1 MTPLKAIFVRAGC
14 MHDEPRMTRHGHSR
28 RRQPLL
34 AQAGLLLALAAGV
47 LPALAMTPA
56 ELFSKVAPSV
66 WRVRT
71 YDKEG
76 LPLGLG
82 SAVVVAPE
90 TLVTN
95 CHVLRKAERFVLL
108 HDNLS
113 LPGTLELWDAARDV
127 CQVKARGLNA
137 PAVALGDTRGLLVG
151 QSVYALGSPAGLELT
166 LSAGLVS
173 SLRRDDDQRLV
184 MIQTSAP
191 ISPGS
196 SGGGLFD
203 DQARLIGLTTMTL
216 ASASAQNLN
225 FALPVDWIRDLPARH
240 RAAREQAAAPAEAAS
255 AAPATPGSRVP
266 FRSEKR
272 EAAFQRY
279 LNDPPPKAFAI
290 SDNTHF
296 GWAVG
301 KKPKNL
307 SLPTDPQ
314 ARALQFCAKAAGKP
328 CVIYAVDNEVVYRP

>member
-1 MTPLKAIFVRAGC
+1 MSPLRSA
-14 MHDEPRMTRHGHSR
+14 
-28 RRQPLL
+28 LL
-34 AQAGLLLALAAGV
+34 AQAGLLLALAAAVPPV
-47 LPALAMTPA
+47 LALTPA
-56 ELFSKVAPSV
+56 ELFAKVAPSV

-137 PAVALGDTRGLLVG
+137 PAVALGETRGLVVG
-151 QSVYALGSPAGLELT
+151 QNVYALGSPAGLELT

-203 DQARLIGLTTMTL
+203 DHARLIGLTTMTL
-216 ASASAQNLN
+216 ASTSAQNLN
-225 FALPVDWIRDLPARH
+225 FALPVDWIRELPQRH
-240 RAAREQAAAPAEAAS
+240 RAAREQAAGPVEAAAS
-255 AAPATPGSRVP
+255 APPATPAASRVP
-266 FRSEKR
+266 FASEKR

-290 SDNTHF
+290 ADKTHF

-301 KKPKNL
+301 KKPKDVA
-307 SLPTDPQ
+307 LPSDPQ
-314 ARALQFCAKAAGKP
+314 QRALRFCAKAAGKP
-328 CVIYAVDNEVVYRP
+328 CVIYAVDNEVVLKP

>member
-1 MTPLKAIFVRAGC
+1 MRPLRSA
-14 MHDEPRMTRHGHSR
+14 
-28 RRQPLL
+28 LL
-34 AQAGLLLALAAGV
+34 TQAGLLLALSAAAVPPV
-47 LPALAMTPA
+47 LALTPA
-56 ELFSKVAPSV
+56 ELFAKVAPSV

-137 PAVALGDTRGLLVG
+137 PAVALGETRGLLVG
-151 QSVYALGSPAGLELT
+151 QNVYALGSPAGLELT

-173 SLRRDDDQRLV
+173 SLRRDDDQRLM

-225 FALPVDWIRDLPARH
+225 FALPVDWIRELPQRH
-240 RAAREQAAAPAEAAS
+240 RAAREQAAGPAEAAGP
-255 AAPATPGSRVP
+255 APPATPTASRVP
-266 FRSEKR
+266 FSSEKR

-290 SDNTHF
+290 ADKTHF

-301 KKPKNL
+301 KKPRNVA
-307 SLPTDPQ
+307 LPSDPQ
-314 ARALQFCAKAAGKP
+314 KRALQSCAKAAGKP
-328 CVIYAVDNEVVYRP
+328 CILYAVDNDVVLKP

>member
-1 MTPLKAIFVRAGC
+1 MRPHRSALPARA
-14 MHDEPRMTRHGHSR
+14 S
-28 RRQPLL
+28 
-34 AQAGLLLALAAGV
+34 LLLALAAAV
-47 LPALAMTPA
+47 SQVQALTPA
-56 ELFSKVAPSV
+56 ELFTKVSPSV

-108 HDNLS
+108 HDSQS
-113 LPGTLELWDAARDV
+113 LPGTLELWDAARDL

-137 PAVALGDTRGLLVG
+137 PAVVLGETRGLLVG
-151 QSVYALGSPAGLELT
+151 QNVYALGSPAGLELT

-173 SLRRDDDQRLV
+173 SLRRDDDQRLM

-203 DQARLIGLTTMTL
+203 DHARLIGLTTMTL

-225 FALPVDWIRDLPARH
+225 FALPVDWIRELPQRH
-240 RAAREQAAAPAEAAS
+240 RAAREQAAGQVEAAAS
-255 AAPATPGSRVP
+255 APPAPPAASRVP
-266 FRSEKR
+266 FSSEKR

-290 SDNTHF
+290 ADKTHF

-301 KKPKNL
+301 KKPKDL
-307 SLPTDPQ
+307 ALPADPQ
-314 ARALQFCAKAAGKP
+314 QRALRFCAKAAGKP
-328 CVIYAVDNEVVYRP
+328 CVIYAVDNDVVYRP